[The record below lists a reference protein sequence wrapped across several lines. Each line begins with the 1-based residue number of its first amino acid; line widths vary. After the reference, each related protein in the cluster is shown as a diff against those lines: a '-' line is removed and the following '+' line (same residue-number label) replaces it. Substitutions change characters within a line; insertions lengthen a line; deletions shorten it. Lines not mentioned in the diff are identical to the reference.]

1 MKAEL
6 PGVVEPAGED
16 VVGDDPAEDA
26 DVTVN
31 AIKVYV
37 SFLGFSVF

>member
-16 VVGDDPAEDA
+16 VVGDDPTEDA